1 MGIQSLGRLQPNT
14 TKAPSIDTEAIQTW
28 LTNYLSQL
36 LDIEPTTI
44 DVSHSFE
51 SYGLDSATSIAL
63 TADLADWLGNELEPT
78 LIYEYQT
85 IEELAEYLFSTST

>member
-1 MGIQSLGRLQPNT
+1 MGMRSVDRLQANI
-14 TKAPSIDTEAIQTW
+14 TKAPSIDAEAIQTW

-44 DVSHSFE
+44 DVSYSFE
-51 SYGLDSATSIAL
+51 SYGLDSSTSIVL
-63 TADLADWLGNELEPT
+63 TADLADWLGHELEPT

-85 IEELAEYLFSTST
+85 IEELAEYLS